1 MSAPETAIARSAVA
15 VPLSGAGDPFGD
27 GQSWRVIEQRRD
39 DAGQVRGVLFEC
51 RYLIESGESAAW
63 VTERRWHDGQPESRD
78 VEPVA

>member
-1 MSAPETAIARSAVA
+1 MTGPRTATVP

-27 GQSWRVIEQRRD
+27 GQSWHVIDQAHDDTGRV
-39 DAGQVRGVLFEC
+39 VRVLYEC

-63 VTERRWHDGQPESRD
+63 VTERRWHDGGHESRD